1 MRILFD
7 LRLLKNPQTGLAR
20 YSFAIISAFIKKF
33 SRTNI
38 EIFLLVNLPLPKEF
52 EFLCE
57 LEKQNKV
64 IFVETKIQPFS
75 ILQRFSLSTLI
86 NKVDPEYY
94 FYPHFD
100 PPIGLNCKIIFVVH
114 DLLPLIVKNYI
125 SSFSLLKKIY
135 FLYSIKYSIKNC
147 YRCIAVSNTT
157 KRDIIQYT
165 RTRYKGRIFSAFEGC
180 FLDKSSDSSQSNIS
194 FQTPY
199 LLYVG
204 DRRPHKNLSRVLEIF
219 KILKLSHNYDG
230 YLYVVGSDKSY
241 KNSISANDLS
251 NNGVKVLTN
260 VSDHLL
266 KELYKKTDALLFLS
280 LYEGFGLPVVEAAM
294 FNKKIIVSDGGSLP
308 EIAPEWA
315 TIIPNSLSNELSALI
330 ISNYLKSEI
339 IINNFKYISNYNWEK
354 AVSSIFDFL

>member
-33 SRTNI
+33 SSENI
-38 EIFLLVNLPLPKEF
+38 EILLLVNLPLPKEF
-52 EFLCE
+52 ELLYK
-57 LEKQNKV
+57 LEKKNKV
-64 IFVETKIQPFS
+64 IFVDTEIQPFS
-75 ILQRFSLSTLI
+75 IFQRFLLSKLI
-86 NKVDPEYY
+86 NNLNPEYY

-100 PPIGLNCKIIFVVH
+100 PPIGLNCKTIFVVH

-125 SSFSLLKKIY
+125 SSFSLLKKFY
-135 FLYSIKYSIKNC
+135 FLNSIKYSIKNC
-147 YRCIAVSNTT
+147 YRCIAVSHTT
-157 KRDIIQYT
+157 KSDIIEYT
-165 RTRYKGRIFSAFEGC
+165 KTRYKGKIFTAFEGC
-180 FLDKSSDSSQSNIS
+180 FLDKSSYSSSTNKS
-194 FQTPY
+194 FQIPY

-219 KILKLSHNYDG
+219 KILKLNYNYPG

-241 KNSISANDLS
+241 RNSITENDLKHK
-251 NNGVKVLTN
+251 NVKVLTN

-266 KELYKKTDALLFLS
+266 KELYKNTDALLFLS

-294 FNKKIIVSDGGSLP
+294 YEKKVIVSDGGSLS
-308 EIAPEWA
+308 EIAPMWG
-315 TIIPNSLSNELSALI
+315 TVIPNCLSNELSALI
-330 ISNYLKSEI
+330 INNYLKTEI
-339 IINNFKYISNYNWEK
+339 IFNNDEYIRIYNWES